1 MNLPKP
7 RSELEIRRASPD
19 DVAAAMAVINA
30 AYAIEDFLDGTRIDD
45 ERMAE
50 MLKKGELLVGI
61 AGSRLVACVYVEN
74 RGERGYFGMLSVD
87 PAQQGKGLGRRMV
100 LAAEEHCR
108 AWGCRHLD
116 IMVLAL
122 RTELPPFY
130 EKLGYR
136 ETRRED
142 FRPTRPLKNGATHTE
157 GIVMS
162 KPL

>member
-1 MNLPKP
+1 M
-7 RSELEIRRASPD
+7 SGATSGLEIRRASAG
-19 DVAAAMAVINA
+19 DVQAAIPVVNA
-30 AYAIEDFLDGTRIDD
+30 AYAIEDFLDGTRIDE
-45 ERMAE
+45 ERMAA

-61 AGSRLVACVYVEN
+61 AGERVVACVYVEN

-87 PAQQGKGLGRRMV
+87 PAEQGKGLGRQMIA
-100 LAAEEHCR
+100 AAEDHCR
-108 AWGCRHLD
+108 RWGCKHMD

-130 EKLGYR
+130 VKLGYR
-136 ETRRED
+136 EIRRED

>member
-1 MNLPKP
+1 MPS
-7 RSELEIRRASPD
+7 RSAGKLQIRRASAE
-19 DVAAAMAVINA
+19 DVQAAILIANA

-45 ERMAE
+45 ERMAA
-50 MLKKGELLVGI
+50 MLQKGELLVGV
-61 AGSRLVACVYVEN
+61 ADERVVACVYVEN

-87 PAQQGKGLGRRMV
+87 PAQQGKGLGREMV
-100 LAAEEHCR
+100 AAAEEHCR
-108 AWGCRHLD
+108 RWGCKHMD
-116 IMVLAL
+116 IMVLAI

-136 ETRRED
+136 EIRRED
-142 FRPTRPLKNGATHTE
+142 FRPTRPLKNGDIHTE